1 MSKTARPAVPSCP
14 LHLPK
19 KIMVASRAQEFL
31 DEKWA
36 VEVFRDLLDGLEY
49 LHGNGILHRDI
60 KPENMVYFE
69 RPSFTRPY
77 SSRGRHNSAIGAVGS
92 NVLSASVHFAGS
104 VTQVGGS
111 MAQGVG
117 NVGAQVAKAGVQTV
131 GAMAESAG
139 SKVKFVTRERT
150 ERSGSMDKSERSCSE
165 RSSASRPSASTT
177 DVTLKELPEGGAAG
191 SPGSAGSPVPAG
203 SPDSLPPSCSAS
215 PALGEG
221 SPRPGGPRASSPTAA
236 VARGFSTRMS
246 GQGGSRSWDSSAMKR
261 QQTGPMGGKFRQ
273 LPPVKLLDFG
283 ISQVC
288 VDALDNT
295 RKEGEAAKKK
305 RFDDS
310 ILKATGTPLFYSPEM
325 CILPPKPFHGR
336 PADVWA
342 AGVTLCMLVSG
353 KVPFEA
359 DNMPEVWRKV
369 MKEQPE
375 LPEHISDNLRNLL
388 LKMLAKKPE
397 DRPTVAAMRK
407 DPWVTDSGAY
417 VMEEQDFLPL
427 EITDDDIEK
436 AVKRFSNTF
445 QLMKMGKKWKA
456 AAQAGAAKRA
466 AEAAAAPSPVK
477 RANSRKLDRA
487 NSRKLE
493 RANSKKLQRQNS
505 DSPRKGGIGGFA
517 AAFFAKSLLSSAPKD
532 KEQFPS
538 VSAPAPAPDKV

>member
-1 MSKTARPAVPSCP
+1 
-14 LHLPK
+14 
-19 KIMVASRAQEFL
+19 
-31 DEKWA
+31 
-36 VEVFRDLLDGLEY
+36 
-49 LHGNGILHRDI
+49 
-60 KPENMVYFE
+60 
-69 RPSFTRPY
+69 
-77 SSRGRHNSAIGAVGS
+77 
-92 NVLSASVHFAGS
+92 
-104 VTQVGGS
+104 
-111 MAQGVG
+111 
-117 NVGAQVAKAGVQTV
+117 
-131 GAMAESAG
+131 
-139 SKVKFVTRERT
+139 
-150 ERSGSMDKSERSCSE
+150 
-165 RSSASRPSASTT
+165 
-177 DVTLKELPEGGAAG
+177 
-191 SPGSAGSPVPAG
+191 
-203 SPDSLPPSCSAS
+203 
-215 PALGEG
+215 
-221 SPRPGGPRASSPTAA
+221 
-236 VARGFSTRMS
+236 
-246 GQGGSRSWDSSAMKR
+246 MKR

-407 DPWVTDSGAY
+407 DPWVTDGGEF
-417 VMEEQDFLPL
+417 VMEEQEFLPL

-456 AAQAGAAKRA
+456 AAQAGAAKRE
-466 AEAAAAPSPVK
+466 AEALAAPSPARSNSGSK
-477 RANSRKLDRA
+477 KFERANSK
-487 NSRKLE
+487 KLE
-493 RANSKKLQRQNS
+493 RANSKKLDRANSKKLQLERANSKKLERANSRKLQRQNS
-505 DSPRKGGIGGFA
+505 ESTGKGRFGGFA
-517 AAFFAKSLLSSAPKD
+517 AALFAKTLLSSAPKE

-538 VSAPAPAPDKV
+538 VSAPAPAPDRI